1 MAACSP
7 FADPIPHPAARRS
20 GRLRRCAALLFLST
34 LLLAGL
40 AACSAPGPAAGSGQ
54 EPAAAS
60 AAGAAFARGAYAEA
74 ATAWQREALD
84 AAPAKAASLRVRA
97 ADAWLLAGRARD
109 AQDVLRWVSRDE
121 LSPADRARL
130 DLVLADLAL
139 RGNRPDE
146 AEALLAQAAAA
157 LPDASEQRYRGL
169 VARAR
174 DQMASPGSRTL
185 AQAAGVVARMDRYDP
200 AAAVRL
206 LQDLESV
213 TSHELSL
220 RAAGPQ
226 VDTRDDTRGDT
237 GEAARDDTAA
247 GRQLAG
253 WFDLA
258 LVIRRNLVRPEGVSD
273 AIAEWKTRHPEH
285 LLDETQ
291 ALDAWLQ
298 YRQLFAA
305 PRRTA
310 VLLPASGGFR
320 TAGDALRDGL
330 ISAYLAQPG
339 GGELLFFPT
348 GDDNQSAISA
358 YFNALDAGADR
369 IVGPLRKESVEAL
382 LTLAGLATP
391 VLALNELPQDFT
403 PPPGLAG
410 QLHGLSLSQEA
421 EVAAVARHAAASG
434 YQRAIVLA
442 PESAW
447 GERMAAVFEDE
458 FLQGD
463 RQVVA
468 ASRYPEE
475 ENDHS
480 ALLERA
486 LRLDESKQRGQQL
499 ENTLQI
505 PLEFVPVR
513 RGDVDVI
520 FMAASATQ
528 AKQIRPQLRFLDAGD
543 VPVYA
548 TGRIYSGEPDP
559 ALNQDLDGVR
569 FPITPWALEHA
580 KRKSIPDLDSLR
592 SGAMAS
598 LFALGQDAWNLLPWL
613 ELMRKDPDFAFPGA
627 SGTYSIDRGRSGRVG
642 IDRGGSD
649 GGGLRREPAWAVFSG
664 GLPVPLANPA
674 EPGLAPR

>member
-1 MAACSP
+1 L
-7 FADPIPHPAARRS
+7 
-20 GRLRRCAALLFLST
+20 RLRRCAAVLLMST
-34 LLLAGL
+34 LLIAAL
-40 AACSAPGPAAGSGQ
+40 AACSAPGPVTGAKP
-54 EPAAAS
+54 ETAAAS
-60 AAGAAFARGAYAEA
+60 TAAAAFARGAYAEA
-74 ATAWQREALD
+74 ATAWQREALE

-97 ADAWLLAGRARD
+97 ADAWLLADRAKD
-109 AQDVLRWVSRDE
+109 AQDVLRWVARDD
-121 LSPADRARL
+121 LSPADRSRL

-146 AEALLAQAAAA
+146 AQPLLEQAAAA
-157 LPDASEQRYRGL
+157 LPDASKQRYRDL
-169 VARAR
+169 AART
-174 DQMASPGSRTL
+174 QEQLTSPGSRGL

-200 AAAVRL
+200 AAAVQL
-206 LQDLESV
+206 LQDLENV

-220 RAAGPQ
+220 RTADTQSDPQ
-226 VDTRDDTRGDT
+226 SDTRGET
-237 GEAARDDTAA
+237 RAE
-247 GRQLAG
+247 RQLAG

-258 LVIRRNLVRPEGVSD
+258 LVIRRNLVRPEGVSA

-285 LLDETQ
+285 LLGESH

-298 YRQLFAA
+298 YRQLFVA

-320 TAGDALRDGL
+320 PAGDALRDGL
-330 ISAYLAQPG
+330 LSAYLDQPA

-348 GDDNQSAISA
+348 GDDDPSAISA

-382 LTLAGLATP
+382 LNLAGLATP

-410 QLHGLSLSQEA
+410 QLDGLSLSQEA

-447 GERMAAVFEDE
+447 GERMAAVFEGE

-463 RQVVA
+463 RQIVA

-480 ALLERA
+480 AMLERA
-486 LRLDESKQRGQQL
+486 LRLDESKQRAQQL
-499 ENTLQI
+499 ENTVQL
-505 PLEFVPVR
+505 PLEFVAIR
-513 RGDVDVI
+513 RSDVDVI

-559 ALNQDLDGVR
+559 ARNQDLDGVR
-569 FPITPWALEHA
+569 FPLTPWALAHTT
-580 KRKSIPDLDSLR
+580 RKSIPELASLR
-592 SGAMAS
+592 NGAMAS

-649 GGGLRREPAWAVFSG
+649 AGGLQREPAWAVFSG
-664 GLPVPLANPA
+664 GLPVPLADPV
-674 EPGLAPR
+674 EPGLAAQ

>member
-1 MAACSP
+1 
-7 FADPIPHPAARRS
+7 
-20 GRLRRCAALLFLST
+20 
-34 LLLAGL
+34 
-40 AACSAPGPAAGSGQ
+40 
-54 EPAAAS
+54 
-60 AAGAAFARGAYAEA
+60 
-74 ATAWQREALD
+74 
-84 AAPAKAASLRVRA
+84 VRA
-97 ADAWLLAGRARD
+97 ADAWLLEGRPRD

-121 LSPADRARL
+121 LSPADRSRL

-146 AEALLAQAAAA
+146 AEALLEQAAPA
-157 LPDASEQRYRGL
+157 LPEASGPRHRDL

-174 DQMASPGSRTL
+174 EQMASPGSRIL
-185 AQAAGVVARMDRYDP
+185 AQAAGAVASMDRYDP
-200 AAAVRL
+200 AASVQL
-206 LQDLESV
+206 LRDLESV

-220 RAAGPQ
+220 RAADPQ
-226 VDTRDDTRGDT
+226 DDTRDDTRA
-237 GEAARDDTAA
+237 E
-247 GRQLAG
+247 RQLTG

-305 PRRTA
+305 PHRTA

-320 TAGDALRDGL
+320 PAGDAIRDGL
-330 ISAYLAQPG
+330 ISAYLSQPG
-339 GGELLFFPT
+339 GGELQFFPT
-348 GDDNQSAISA
+348 GDDNPSAISA
-358 YFNALDAGADR
+358 YFSALDAGADH
-369 IVGPLRKESVEAL
+369 IVGPLCTESVEAL
-382 LTLAGLATP
+382 LNLAGLATP

-421 EVAAVARHAAASG
+421 EVVAVARHAVASG
-434 YQRAIVLA
+434 FQRAIVLA
-442 PESAW
+442 PDSAW

-463 RQVVA
+463 RQIVA

-486 LRLDESKQRGQQL
+486 LRLDESKQRGEQL

-513 RGDVDVI
+513 RSDVDVI

-548 TGRIYSGEPDP
+548 TGRIYSGEPDS
-559 ALNQDLDGVR
+559 ARNQDLDGVR

-580 KRKSIPDLDSLR
+580 KRKSIPDVASLR
-592 SGAMAS
+592 NGAMAS

-627 SGTYSIDRGRSGRVG
+627 SGSYS

-664 GLPVPLANPA
+664 GLPVPLADPTETEALPA
-674 EPGLAPR
+674 EPAELLPEKPLPPPSMPSPSGESGLARR